1 MLWQKSRMQFPFR
14 FYGRAPA
21 DWLEG
26 ANGGHRFEVKFV
38 EPPELDQRRRM
49 TTRFEQRLAGGPAE
63 STGGAWL
70 WSGRFA
76 RFDVGERWPGA
87 SLAAFGRVAD
97 VLVEIHREV
106 APIAQVI
113 FMGARDRGN
122 GAWDRA
128 SVEAQPVPD
137 PGPSY
142 DPPLDLQVSAYP
154 RPTDPAL
161 SIAAPDPEVEAHRS
175 ELLATLAAARTKAK
189 LAKASQKMP
198 MSPFS
203 VERVRAYE
211 AELPRLRPDELAR
224 FQIPEPTHEMRT
236 PPWGGQPYR
245 AYRDGDL
252 PIEHLTSV
260 PCAYRMYADS
270 PRGLAYLDRQGVRRE
285 VTGLPEQSC
294 STFWDANNTIGPW
307 VRDDGETLWFAL
319 GLGLYEAR
327 VADGVARTI
336 YKALARIKDLAL
348 LSDGCC
354 VIATGK
360 ALVVVDPRNWSIR
373 AQQKSSATKL
383 QTVLGGCPAARQRY
397 LRQEAARGVGLSR
410 GCPREAAL
418 LHGAAHAAARDR
430 WCHRLLRR
438 PRYIR
443 FARRARGRLRRVE
456 GEEGQGQ
463 ASPTSHEVAPASSRS
478 RTHRT
483 CSRDDTWVGV
493 AHPERVESRRHSI
506 EVARCHH
513 NAIQGSGRIEQ

>member
-1 MLWQKSRMQFPFR
+1 MLWQNARMQFPFR

-175 ELLATLAAARTKAK
+175 ELLA
-189 LAKASQKMP
+189 S
-198 MSPFS
+198 SPPHGPRPS
-203 VERVRAYE
+203 S
-211 AELPRLRPDELAR
+211 PRL
-224 FQIPEPTHEMRT
+224 HK
-236 PPWGGQPYR
+236 
-245 AYRDGDL
+245 
-252 PIEHLTSV
+252 
-260 PCAYRMYADS
+260 
-270 PRGLAYLDRQGVRRE
+270 RR
-285 VTGLPEQSC
+285 
-294 STFWDANNTIGPW
+294 
-307 VRDDGETLWFAL
+307 R
-319 GLGLYEAR
+319 
-327 VADGVARTI
+327 
-336 YKALARIKDLAL
+336 
-348 LSDGCC
+348 
-354 VIATGK
+354 
-360 ALVVVDPRNWSIR
+360 
-373 AQQKSSATKL
+373 
-383 QTVLGGCPAARQRY
+383 
-397 LRQEAARGVGLSR
+397 
-410 GCPREAAL
+410 
-418 LHGAAHAAARDR
+418 
-430 WCHRLLRR
+430 
-438 PRYIR
+438 
-443 FARRARGRLRRVE
+443 
-456 GEEGQGQ
+456 
-463 ASPTSHEVAPASSRS
+463 
-478 RTHRT
+478 
-483 CSRDDTWVGV
+483 
-493 AHPERVESRRHSI
+493 
-506 EVARCHH
+506 
-513 NAIQGSGRIEQ
+513 